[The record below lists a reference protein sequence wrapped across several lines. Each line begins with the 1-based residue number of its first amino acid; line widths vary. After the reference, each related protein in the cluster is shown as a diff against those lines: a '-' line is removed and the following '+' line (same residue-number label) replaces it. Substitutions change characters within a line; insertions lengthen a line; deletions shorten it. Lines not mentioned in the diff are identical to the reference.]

1 MSVTVEEDAADTSRR
16 GETLRI
22 PERVVVA
29 PCGGVFEPHP
39 PVTVTTEGEIVDA
52 GQVIGVLRSSGS
64 DVAVRTPFAGF
75 LIEMLAAS
83 GERVREG
90 QPIAWL
96 RVFNAVA

>member
-1 MSVTVEEDAADTSRR
+1 MSVTAVEDAAETLRR

-29 PCGGVFEPHP
+29 PSGGVFEPHP
-39 PVTVTTEGEIVDA
+39 PRTVTTEGEIVEV
-52 GQVIGVLRSSGS
+52 GQIIGVLRFSGT
-64 DVAVRTPFAGF
+64 DVEVRTPFAGF
-75 LIEMLAAS
+75 LIEMLAAR

-96 RVFNAVA
+96 RVFDPAS